1 MSKMALQFAIGILL
15 VLGLSW
21 LSSRLWGGKP
31 EAPPEDKTW
40 VYRPEMTVE
49 QFGSQN
55 GLSLQALKA
64 VFGLKSPQDAGQTVS
79 SFALSKEQV
88 FDQAAKAQAI
98 QAEHGSKNWFKIRLK
113 FALWLAF
120 LGTVFVLMRRGRVT
134 AGSRKWLYVGS
145 LATFGVALGSDPSP
159 MGTVKDAIVLLG
171 AKGVVF
177 PPRLIAFGVFML
189 LVILANKFI
198 CGWGCQVG
206 TLQDA
211 IFRLNRDRRD
221 RAGRFGQFKI
231 PFAVTN
237 TVRIVFFAGLTA
249 AAFLW
254 ATDIVEPV
262 DPFKAFKPQML
273 GIVGGVFLGGV
284 LLLSLFV
291 YRPWCHLFCPFGLVG
306 WLAEKISLTKVRV
319 DYDKCIGCEACS
331 KACPSAVMDAIL
343 KQDRVAPDCFA
354 CGTCIETCPTRAI
367 SWSAGKRAAPPAG
380 KFGGSPGTEAPTEPP
395 PAPDQAAHQTRQD
408 AAE

>member
-1 MSKMALQFAIGILL
+1 MSKMVMQFATAIVL

-31 EAPPEDKTW
+31 ETLAQDRTW
-40 VYRPEMTVE
+40 AYRPEMTIE
-49 QFGSQN
+49 QFGGEN
-55 GLSLQALKA
+55 GLSRESLKA
-64 VFGLKSPQDAGQTVS
+64 IFALKSPQDAGRTVS

-88 FDQAAKAQAI
+88 LDKAAKVLAI

-120 LGTVFVLMRRGRVT
+120 LATVFVLMRRGRVT
-134 AGSRKWLYVGS
+134 ARTRKWLYVGS
-145 LATFGVALGSDPSP
+145 LAVFGVALGSDPSP

-171 AKGVVF
+171 AKGVIF
-177 PPRLIAFGVFML
+177 PPRLIAFGVFLL

-206 TLQDA
+206 TFQDA

-221 RAGRFGQFKI
+221 RSGRFGQFRI

-237 TVRIVFFAGLTA
+237 TVRIVFFAALTA
-249 AAFLW
+249 AALLW
-254 ATDIVEPV
+254 AVDIVEPI
-262 DPFKAFKPQML
+262 DPFRAFKPQML
-273 GIVGGVFLGGV
+273 GIVGGVFLGAM
-284 LLLSLFV
+284 LLMSLFV

-319 DYDKCIGCEACS
+319 DYDKCIGCQACS
-331 KACPSAVMDAIL
+331 KACPSSVMDAIL
-343 KQDRVAPDCFA
+343 KQDRVRPDCFA
-354 CGTCIETCPTRAI
+354 CGTCIETCPTKAI

-380 KFGGSPGTEAPTEPP
+380 KFSVPPGTDAPTEPP
-395 PAPDQAAHQTRQD
+395 SAADQAARQARQGD
-408 AAE
+408 AE